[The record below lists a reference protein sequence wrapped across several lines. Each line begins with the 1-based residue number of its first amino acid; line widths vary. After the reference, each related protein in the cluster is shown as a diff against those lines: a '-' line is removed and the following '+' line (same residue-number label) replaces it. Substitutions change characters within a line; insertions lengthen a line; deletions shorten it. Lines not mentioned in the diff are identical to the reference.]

1 MADNLQPV
9 GETHPLLEGWI
20 FGISVA
26 LRRLIFFG
34 TAAFLSLGG
43 TLFFADLLNRLY
55 GTLDGPAIV
64 LIALFFVL
72 FSMVSLGFTHAL
84 FGFFVAPIRG
94 LNITSRLQ
102 SEDLQ
107 AGFDR
112 TAIVIPVYN
121 EPVAEVFERLRAV
134 YLSVQRTGR
143 IEDFE
148 FFVLSDSTST
158 DHWVAEEYEW
168 AKLCRELDAFGRIY
182 YRRRALNIN
191 KKSGN
196 IADFCR
202 TWGGRY
208 SYMIVLDADSVME
221 GPDIIQLV
229 ALMQKSP
236 KIGLIQTAPR
246 VVGGCSL
253 IGKVQQFAN
262 RLYGPMFTAGL
273 NFWQRSEGNYWG
285 HNAIIRVTPFTD
297 YCDLPDL
304 PGKEPFGGKI
314 LSHDFVEAALMRKA
328 GWEVWLAWDL
338 KGSYEESPQSL
349 LELAQRDRRWLQ
361 GNLQHTWLLFAK
373 GLHPA
378 NKVHLAMGI
387 LGYLASPLW
396 LWFLVVSMLL
406 FNKQKQ
412 TGLSIIPVDGLFSQV
427 VPGLSVSHHGILL
440 FAGTMGVLFAPKI
453 FVLIQAALSARFRK
467 SFGGLRPI
475 LSGVIIET
483 LVSTL
488 VAPIFM
494 LFHSKFLVWTFLGK
508 SVRWDAQVRG
518 SAGTSWKTAAKAHA
532 AHCLIG
538 CVWGVLALMLDRSLF
553 LWMLPV
559 LLGLICSIPI
569 SVYTSRTGLSEAL
582 SRSRLL
588 LTPDDT
594 GRPWELVEISRR
606 LEESRPQVP
615 SSAELAPFEGISRA
629 IVDPYVNS
637 VHVTLQDAQSSQAE
651 GLGGIADRLAT
662 LGPENL
668 TPAETQA
675 LMASPEHMLTLHRLI
690 WTTPFAELAPWW
702 RHVVTGYRRAP

>member
-1 MADNLQPV
+1 MAGQLHSAGKIQA
-9 GETHPLLEGWI
+9 LLARWI
-20 FGISVA
+20 LGFSVA
-26 LRRLIFFG
+26 LRRLLFFG
-34 TAAFLSLGG
+34 TAVILSLGG

-55 GTLDGPAIV
+55 GTLEGPAIV
-64 LIALFFVL
+64 LIALFLVL
-72 FSMVSLGFTHAL
+72 FSMVSLGATHAL

-102 SEDLQ
+102 PEDLR
-107 AGFDR
+107 ARFDR
-112 TAIVIPVYN
+112 TAIVMPVYN

-134 YLSVQRTGR
+134 YLSLQRTGR

-158 DHWVAEEYEW
+158 DHWVGEEYEW
-168 AKLCRELDAFGRIY
+168 AKLCRELDSFGRIF
-182 YRRRALNIN
+182 YRRRAININ

-208 SYMIVLDADSVME
+208 SYMIVMDADSVMQ
-221 GPDIIQLV
+221 GGDIIQLV

-338 KGSYEESPQSL
+338 EGSFEESPQSL

-396 LWFLVVSMLL
+396 FSFLVVSMLL

-412 TGLSIIPVDGLFSQV
+412 TGLSIIPVDGFFSHV
-427 VPGLSVSHHGILL
+427 LPGLSVSNQGILL

-453 FVLIQAALSARFRK
+453 FVFFQAILSTRFRK
-467 SFGGLRPI
+467 SFGGLRAI
-475 LSGVIIET
+475 LSGVVIET
-483 LVSTL
+483 FVSTL

-518 SAGTSWKTAAKAHA
+518 SAGTSWKSAAKAHA

-538 CVWGVLALMLDRSLF
+538 CVWGFLALMLDRSLF
-553 LWMLPV
+553 FWMLPV
-559 LLGLICSIPI
+559 LLGLIFSIPI
-569 SVYTSRTGLSEAL
+569 SVTTSRTGLSEAL
-582 SRSRLL
+582 LRSRLL

-594 GRPWELVEISRR
+594 GRPWELDEISRR
-606 LEESRPQVP
+606 LEHSAPPIP

-629 IVDPYVNS
+629 IVDPYVNA
-637 VHVTLQDAQSSQAE
+637 VHVTLQDAQSSKSESLA
-651 GLGGIADRLAT
+651 GIADRLAT

-668 TPAETQA
+668 TPTETQA
-675 LMASPEHMLTLHRLI
+675 LMASPDHMLTLHRRI

-702 RHVVTGYRRAP
+702 RHVVTGYRRAA